1 MDARAR
7 IAIGDAESLL
17 YFNDNLLGPIQ
28 DDLLQYTWL
37 TERYTCDGLRE
48 RTPFFFEYPC
58 LLTIMLKEMKYGI
71 DFGLTEWNLVPIAGV
86 APFHWSVG
94 STDVTHNGRLGPAK
108 LLHPGSG
115 PRQISVVGMAPNTK
129 FESTSGCGTK
139 VLKVE
144 GVTTAAG
151 VARWKVP
158 DISCGASV
166 ALVGGEGG
174 SGIDASLAS
183 NAKQTE

>member
-7 IAIGDAESLL
+7 IAMGDASSLE
-17 YFNDNLLGPIQ
+17 YFNNNLLGPIQ
-28 DDLLQYTWL
+28 EDLLQYTWL

-71 DFGLTEWNLVPIAGV
+71 DFGLTEWNLAPIAGV

-94 STDVTHNGRLGPAK
+94 RTDVRHNGRPGPVK

-115 PRQISVVGMAPNTK
+115 ARQISVAGMMPGTK
-129 FESTSGCGTK
+129 FVATSGCGTRMVK
-139 VLKVE
+139 AD

-151 VARWKVP
+151 VARWNVP
-158 DISCGASV
+158 DITCGASV
-166 ALVGGEGG
+166 AL
-174 SGIDASLAS
+174 A
-183 NAKQTE
+183 